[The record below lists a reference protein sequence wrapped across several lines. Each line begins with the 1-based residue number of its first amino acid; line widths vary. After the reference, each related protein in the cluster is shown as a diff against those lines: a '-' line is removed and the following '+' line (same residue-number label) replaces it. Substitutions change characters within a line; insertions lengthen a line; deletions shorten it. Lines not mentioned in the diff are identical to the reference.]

1 MKFIKDV
8 DTGEIFPVS
17 DDVEEQINDEM
28 PALYKDEITPTMKVN
43 YSGIDGV
50 NDLILQMSH
59 ELEEEKDRK
68 TVYHKFPFVKI
79 VSALAV
85 CAVLVVGCV
94 FGIRYVSSIDF
105 KTDTITVEAPAAD
118 FYESS
123 VDEPSERP
131 INDDS
136 DSSEEESQDNIDISF
151 LNALLWSGTILSVLL
166 GIGFIKRITLGY

>member
-59 ELEEEKDRK
+59 ELEEEKERK
-68 TVYHKFPFVKI
+68 TVYHRFPFVKI

-105 KTDTITVEAPAAD
+105 KTDTITVESPTAD
-118 FYESS
+118 FYKSSINESS
-123 VDEPSERP
+123 ERT
-131 INDDS
+131 ITDDS
-136 DSSEEESQDNIDISF
+136 DSSEDESQDKIGISF

-166 GIGFIKRITLGY
+166 GIWFIKRITLGY

>member
-8 DTGEIFPVS
+8 IPARFFPVP
-17 DDVEEQINDEM
+17 DDVEEQIKDEM

-59 ELEEEKDRK
+59 ELEDEKDHK

-94 FGIRYVSSIDF
+94 FGVRYVSSIDF

-123 VDEPSERP
+123 VDESSKRP
-131 INDDS
+131 ITDDS
-136 DSSEEESQDNIDISF
+136 DSSEDESQDNIDISF
-151 LNALLWSGTILSVLL
+151 SNALLWIGTILSVVL
-166 GIGFIKRITLGY
+166 GIWYVKRIMSGY